1 MWGRGPAQRKQIYLK
16 KKEFLYFGAAN
27 GSWTSGPSMQG
38 VGGRRE
44 YTLNNVG
51 DILGKWSL

>member
-1 MWGRGPAQRKQIYLK
+1 MWCRGHALRKQIYYK
-16 KKEFLYFGAAN
+16 NFLDFGAVN

-51 DILGKWSL
+51 DILGKWSM